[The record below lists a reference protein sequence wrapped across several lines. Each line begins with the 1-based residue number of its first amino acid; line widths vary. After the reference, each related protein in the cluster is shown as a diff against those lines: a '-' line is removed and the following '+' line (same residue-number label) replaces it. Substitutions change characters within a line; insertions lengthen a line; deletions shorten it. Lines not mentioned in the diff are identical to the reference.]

1 MKYLSLRDI
10 FWSGL
15 ADEFSESGVLAITR
29 EFDLFDPA
37 SVGCGL
43 MDAAILLNQLSIVVL
58 QSSEYWTG
66 GIFFLKQRW
75 KNCSR

>member
-37 SVGCGL
+37 RQVNIGL
-43 MDAAILLNQLSIVVL
+43 VAFS
-58 QSSEYWTG
+58 
-66 GIFFLKQRW
+66 F
-75 KNCSR
+75 